1 MPWISRRELENI
13 KDRIYRLERDVEYSI
28 DGVDR
33 LRINDVVRMLYKHIG
48 CDIKRQYVSPYKI
61 ECKDK

>member
-1 MPWISRRELENI
+1 MPWISKRELENL
-13 KDRIYRLERDVEYSI
+13 KDRIYRLERDVEYYV
-28 DGVDR
+28 DGSHR
-33 LRINDVVRMLYKHIG
+33 MRINDVVKMLYRHIG